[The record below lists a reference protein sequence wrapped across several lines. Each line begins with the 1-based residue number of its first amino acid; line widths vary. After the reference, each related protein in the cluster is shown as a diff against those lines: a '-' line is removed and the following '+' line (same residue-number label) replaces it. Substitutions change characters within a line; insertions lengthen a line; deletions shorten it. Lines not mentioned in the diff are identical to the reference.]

1 MNWQIQQI
9 LRNRRAAESGSI
21 PQGSGGSLSICLVY
35 PHYYSTA
42 MSSLGFQSV
51 YRLFNEQPGVVCERA
66 FLPDRQELALYE
78 KTGETLV
85 SLENERPLSDFD
97 VVAFSI
103 SFEPDF
109 INIPVILR
117 LSRIPVLAAERDE
130 TKPLIL
136 AGGAACFINPEP
148 AADFFDIIAIGEGE
162 TLIPLIADFLG
173 ENIAS
178 NRQALLQA
186 ASLLPGIYLPSIPL
200 STPVR
205 KVSAPKG
212 ALPSSSVVITD
223 NTEFGNM
230 YLVEVSRGCPR
241 GCRFCAAGFV
251 WQPFR
256 QQPLDVLKEEC
267 RKGLAKRSTIG
278 LVGAA
283 VSDYRWIEELCS
295 FIVEQGGVPSPSSLR
310 VDRLT
315 PKLLDILVKSAHKT
329 ISLAPE
335 GGSQRMRD
343 MIRKNLT
350 EDQILDAVESVAR
363 AGILN
368 LRLYF
373 IIGLPGE
380 TDQDLQELVILVSKI
395 QKRVVEQ
402 ARSHKRLGEILL
414 SVNPF
419 IPKPFTP
426 LQWAPFCS
434 IDELKS
440 KISMLEKELRPIA
453 NVRLKVEDIHACQLQ
468 ALLSRGGRELNPLII
483 KMSEGNNLRKA
494 AKFCNIDLLNLITST
509 LPVESKL
516 PWDVILATERETL
529 IAEYRSAMKIIGV
542 IV

>member
-1 MNWQIQQI
+1 
-9 LRNRRAAESGSI
+9 
-21 PQGSGGSLSICLVY
+21 
-35 PHYYSTA
+35 

-117 LSRIPVLAAERDE
+117 LSRIPVLAAERDGTE
-130 TKPLIL
+130 PLIL

-205 KVSAPKG
+205 KVSAPKD

-509 LPVESKL
+509 LPVDSKL